1 MSFGSKPSGTTVTT
15 VNKDPWSVQQ
25 PYLETGFEKA
35 GTLLDQPR
43 QFYPYSTVVPF
54 SPATEEALAGTES
67 RARAGSPLTPAAQES
82 TLQTVRGDYLT
93 PESNPF
99 LTSALEAATRPMQ
112 ERFTQDVLPG
122 ISGAFSQ
129 AGRYGSGLLA
139 NQQQRAAE
147 NYLRQIGDV
156 TSAMTYRNYADER
169 ARQLEATRMAPA
181 MAELDYGDLQRL
193 GAVGGA
199 REKFAEAQLQED
211 IDRFAQGQEAEREGL
226 REFMATIGGGQY
238 GGAQTTA
245 QPLYSDPFATG
256 LGYAGTAAGIAG
268 SLFGG
273 GPTQSAFAGLKSLLS
288 DRRLK
293 KNIKLIGEI
302 NGLNWY
308 EFDYI
313 WGGPRRIGVMAQ
325 EALKIIPE
333 AVFKIGKW
341 LAVDYSKLGAR

>member
-1 MSFGSKPSGTTVTT
+1 
-15 VNKDPWSVQQ
+15 
-25 PYLETGFEKA
+25 
-35 GTLLDQPR
+35 
-43 QFYPYSTVVPF
+43 
-54 SPATEEALAGTES
+54 
-67 RARAGSPLTPAAQES
+67 
-82 TLQTVRGDYLT
+82 
-93 PESNPF
+93 
-99 LTSALEAATRPMQ
+99 
-112 ERFTQDVLPG
+112 
-122 ISGAFSQ
+122 
-129 AGRYGSGLLA
+129 LA
-139 NQQQRAAE
+139 NQQQRASE

-181 MAELDYGDLQRL
+181 MAELDYSDLQRL

-199 REKFAEAQLQED
+199 REKFAEAELQED
-211 IDRFAQGQEAEREGL
+211 ISRFAQEQVAPRDAL

-238 GGAQTTA
+238 GGTATTA
-245 QPLYSDPFATG
+245 TPLYSDPFATG

-268 SLFGG
+268 DFFGG
-273 GPTQSAFAGLKSLLS
+273 GPTQSAFAGLKGLFS

-333 AVFKIGKW
+333 AVFKIGEY
-341 LAVDYSKLGAR
+341 LAVDYNRLGAR

>member
-1 MSFGSKPSGTTVTT
+1 MSFGSKPSGTTTSV
-15 VNKDPWSVQQ
+15 VSKDPWSVQQ
-25 PYLETGFEKA
+25 PYLTTGFGRAE
-35 GTLLDQPR
+35 TLLDQPQ
-43 QFYPYSTVVPF
+43 QFYPYSTVVPY
-54 SPATEEALAGTES
+54 SPATEEALAGVES

-93 PESNPF
+93 PESNPY
-99 LTSALEAATRPMQ
+99 LTSAMEAATRPMQ

-139 NQQQRAAE
+139 NQQQRASE

-156 TSAMTYRNYADER
+156 TSAMTYRTYADER

-181 MAELDYGDLQRL
+181 MAELDYGDFQRL

-199 REKFAEAQLQED
+199 REKFATAQLQED

-238 GGAQTTA
+238 GGTETSA
-245 QPLYSDPFATG
+245 QPLYSDPFKTG

-268 SLFGG
+268 DLFGG
-273 GPTQSAFAGLKSLLS
+273 GAGSAFAGLKGLIS
-288 DRRLK
+288 DQRLK

-325 EALKIIPE
+325 EALKVIPE
-333 AVFKIGKW
+333 AVFKIGEY
-341 LAVDYSKLGAR
+341 LAVDYNRLGAR